1 VSHPP
6 QLTTNAQAG
15 YAATLFYA
23 PMTLSIK
30 LSLLTLIARIFAP
43 YKRKVQGIYALGAIL
58 IIYYMTSWIL
68 KIRICAPISAYWRL
82 ETDKCLDQ
90 SAIILGDSIVST
102 ITDAIILVLPLPLT
116 WSLQIPNEKKLRV
129 GGMLAV
135 GGLATA
141 FSAWRLHL
149 LRTDGA
155 SQDATILF
163 VQIVLSGF
171 VQASH
176 SASWHSTNNISQQRR
191 SRPRPNLHLSTSL
204 RRPVPTPRKR
214 RTLRLV
220 KKSKRDHQRRQ
231 QSRILRLTCLR
242 YIQDRVRD

>member
-1 VSHPP
+1 
-6 QLTTNAQAG
+6 
-15 YAATLFYA
+15 
-23 PMTLSIK
+23 MTLSIK

-43 YKRKVQGIYALGAIL
+43 YKRKVQGIYALGVIL
-58 IIYYMTSWIL
+58 VIYYITSWIL

-129 GGMLAV
+129 GGML
-135 GGLATA
+135 TA

-163 VQIVLSGF
+163 VQIVLSGYVVTKNKPSPF
-171 VQASH
+171 LLFL
-176 SASWHSTNNISQQRR
+176 W
-191 SRPRPNLHLSTSL
+191 
-204 RRPVPTPRKR
+204 
-214 RTLRLV
+214 
-220 KKSKRDHQRRQ
+220 
-231 QSRILRLTCLR
+231 
-242 YIQDRVRD
+242 